1 MSHIKDVEHSLG
13 AVFCADC
20 ARKGNF
26 AYFNAYLC
34 VIFAASSLKWRLFAD
49 VGGVAVEG
57 GEFGSLYGGV
67 AEEGGVSLLVHLE
80 NVVDG
85 EGEAS
90 RRGGKF
96 GDFGGGGVDVVGTR
110 FLAGVAAVEAVA
122 EADSFGDFA
131 AVFNG
136 EAREAAACI
145 DGAVVADC
153 LGGAID
159 EAAAA
164 TDAWRD
170 ARFVGLQRGC
180 GDYEAEEV
188 VGAEGGDYELVVHA
202 NEAKSGLL
210 SPVSL
215 AQRGCID
222 TDARRGTE
230 GGEVIDNGCEAVAH
244 HLVVVV
250 AIGVV
255 GDLRVLRLLF
265 LARQVV

>member
-1 MSHIKDVEHSLG
+1 M
-13 AVFCADC
+13 
-20 ARKGNF
+20 
-26 AYFNAYLC
+26 C
-34 VIFAASSLKWRLFAD
+34 VIFAASSLKWWLFAD
-49 VGGVAVEG
+49 VGGIAVQG
-57 GEFGSLYGGV
+57 GEFGALYGGV

-80 NVVDG
+80 YVVDG
-85 EGEAS
+85 EGES
-90 RRGGKF
+90 LGDGSKF
-96 GDFGGGGVDVVGTR
+96 GDFGGGGVDVVGAG

-122 EADSFGDFA
+122 EADSFGNIA
-131 AVFNG
+131 AVFDG

-153 LGGAID
+153 LGGAVD

-164 TDAWRD
+164 ADAWRD
-170 ARFVGLQRGC
+170 ARFVGLQSGG
-180 GDYEAEEV
+180 GDYKPEEV
-188 VGAEGGDYELVVHA
+188 VGAEGGDYELVVYSY
-202 NEAKSGLL
+202 EPQSCLL
-210 SPVSL
+210 CPISL

>member
-57 GEFGSLYGGV
+57 GEFGALYGGV
-67 AEEGGVSLLVHLE
+67 AEEGGVSLLVHFE
-80 NVVDG
+80 YVVDG
-85 EGEAS
+85 EGES
-90 RRGGKF
+90 LGDGSKF
-96 GDFGGGGVDVVGTR
+96 GDFGGGGVDVVGAG

-122 EADSFGDFA
+122 EADSFGNIA

-153 LGGAID
+153 LGGAVD

-164 TDAWRD
+164 ADAWRD
-170 ARFVGLQRGC
+170 ARFVGLQSGG
-180 GDYEAEEV
+180 GDYKPEEM
-188 VGAEGGDYELVVHA
+188 VGAEGGDYELVVYSY
-202 NEAKSGLL
+202 EPQSCLL
-210 SPVSL
+210 CPVSL

-255 GDLRVLRLLF
+255 GDLWVLRLLF